1 MAEKMYNM
9 EYNIDFFLQSLIAK
23 TFKKT
28 YNVDNVVVQVDI
40 DDLGML
46 NFKAKTFNDDYTR
59 VATYGGYVQRDASE
73 IIITQ
78 VNGVYLTKMNETEYG
93 IQYTEHFIHLP
104 I

>member
-1 MAEKMYNM
+1 MNH
-9 EYNIDFFLQSLIAK
+9 NIDLFLQSLIAR

-28 YNVDNVVVQVDI
+28 YHIDNVVVQVDI
-40 DDLGML
+40 DGIGMM
-46 NFKAKTFNDDYTR
+46 NFKARTFNDDYTH

-78 VNGVYLTKMNETEYG
+78 VNGVYLTKMIETSHG
-93 IQYTEHFIHLP
+93 TLHTEQFIHLS

>member
-1 MAEKMYNM
+1 MDY
-9 EYNIDFFLQSLIAK
+9 YFDLFLQSLIAR

-28 YNVDNVVVQVDI
+28 YHIDNVVVQVDI
-40 DDLGML
+40 DDFGML

-73 IIITQ
+73 IIITE

-93 IQYTEHFIHLP
+93 TQHTEHFIHLP